1 MARTVMWKLT
11 LAALVAASASVP
23 CATGVR
29 AAFSCRVPRAIL
41 CEGCASQIAIT
52 LRRDGSCRISF
63 APPTTA
69 AAPSTPATSPQ
80 VDLDFQVEAAPVS
93 GPAARAKRIYLGSSR
108 AGNAARVSWMRAAPQ
123 SRCFVFNGQR
133 YCE

>member
-1 MARTVMWKLT
+1 MACPVMRNLT
-11 LAALVAASASVP
+11 LAALVATSASLSG
-23 CATGVR
+23 ATGAR

-52 LRRDGSCRISF
+52 LRRDGTCRITF
-63 APPTTA
+63 APPSTA
-69 AAPSTPATSPQ
+69 AAPPTPAASPQ
-80 VDLDFQVEAAPVS
+80 VDLDFQVEVAPL
-93 GPAARAKRIYLGSSR
+93 PARRANRIYAKSPKG
-108 AGNAARVSWMRAAPQ
+108 GNGARLSWLKAAPQ

>member
-1 MARTVMWKLT
+1 MTRPVMWKLT
-11 LAALVAASASVP
+11 VAALVAASASLSG
-23 CATGVR
+23 ATGAR
-29 AAFSCRVPRAIL
+29 AGFSCLVPRALL

-63 APPTTA
+63 APPSTA
-69 AAPSTPATSPQ
+69 AAPSTLAVSPQ
-80 VDLDFQVEAAPVS
+80 VDLDFEVEVAPPL
-93 GPAARAKRIYLGSSR
+93 GPAGRTNRIYAKSSKAGSVARLSWLR
-108 AGNAARVSWMRAAPQ
+108 AVPQ

>member
-1 MARTVMWKLT
+1 MARSVMWKLT
-11 LAALVAASASVP
+11 LAALVAASASLP
-23 CATGVR
+23 GATGAR

-63 APPTTA
+63 APPATA
-69 AAPSTPATSPQ
+69 ATPSAPAASPQ
-80 VDLDFQVEAAPVS
+80 VDLDFQVEVAPVP
-93 GPAARAKRIYLGSSR
+93 GPAGRANRIYARSPKS
-108 AGNAARVSWMRAAPQ
+108 GNAARLSWLRAAPQ

>member
-1 MARTVMWKLT
+1 MARPVMWKLA
-11 LAALVAASASVP
+11 LAALVAASTSLP
-23 CATGVR
+23 GATGAR

-52 LRRDGSCRISF
+52 LRRDGGCRISF
-63 APPTTA
+63 APPSTA
-69 AAPSTPATSPQ
+69 AAPSTPAASPQ
-80 VDLDFQVEAAPVS
+80 VDLDFQVEVAPVR
-93 GPAARAKRIYLGSSR
+93 GPAGRAKRIYGGSPKG
-108 AGNAARVSWMRAAPQ
+108 GNAARSSWLRAAPQ